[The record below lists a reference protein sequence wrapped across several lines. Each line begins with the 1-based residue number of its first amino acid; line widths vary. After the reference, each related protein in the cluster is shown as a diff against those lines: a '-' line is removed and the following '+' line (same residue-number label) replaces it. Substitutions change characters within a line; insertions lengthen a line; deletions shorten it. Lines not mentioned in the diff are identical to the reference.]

1 MATPQR
7 NDEQSSG
14 GMPRWLLLSGLGL
27 GVLLVGAFGVW
38 LLMGGSATLM
48 GMMPQGVVKALG
60 ERPGEGKKVE
70 QHLGDYPSTNAN
82 AAKETEPVKP
92 QDLTQWQ
99 EPMQALADTADA
111 AIDKMRASGGRDQAA
126 VHAAEKAV
134 DDLRTFSL
142 RDAPNRVQQPL
153 LELRRTM
160 TQERASAL
168 DRARRVN
175 KATHLVVTSA
185 EGPKVPMRSAA
196 KETADLLVELED
208 GVLVRVHLDNGN
220 GWSRADVLSGPS
232 TGKGGYIQ
240 NKSLKALPKAPTN

>member
-7 NDEQSSG
+7 SDEQSSG
-14 GMPRWLLLSGLGL
+14 GMPRWMVLSGLSI
-27 GVLLVGAFGVW
+27 GVLLLGAFGVW
-38 LLMGGSATLM
+38 LLMGGTAVVM
-48 GMMPQGVVKALG
+48 GVMPQGVAKALG

-70 QHLGDYPSTNAN
+70 QHLSDYPSEKAN
-82 AAKETEPVKP
+82 QNKETEPVKP
-92 QDLTQWQ
+92 EDLAQWQ
-99 EPMQALADTADA
+99 EPMQALAEAADA

-142 RDAPNRVQQPL
+142 RDAPGRVQEQL
-153 LELRRTM
+153 KELRRNM
-160 TQERASAL
+160 AQDRAAAL

-175 KATHLVVTSA
+175 KATHLVVSSA
-185 EGPKVPMRSAA
+185 DGPKVPLRDAA
-196 KETADLLVELED
+196 KESAETVVQLED